1 MSIRFANAEDAE
13 TLLKIYEQYI
23 DTPITFEYNLPS
35 LNEFEN
41 RIIDISKIYPYLVY
55 EADSRIVGYA
65 YAHRDR
71 VRKAY
76 DWNVETSI
84 YVDSNYVGGG
94 VGKAL
99 YTRLIDLLKKQG
111 IRNLYAYITLPNEK
125 SEGMHKKLGFD
136 KIGTYHKTGYKNG
149 NWYDVGIF
157 EKCIGE
163 LGVPSDIIPISE
175 ICII

>member
-35 LNEFEN
+35 LEEFEN

-71 VRKAY
+71 V
-76 DWNVETSI
+76 
-84 YVDSNYVGGG
+84 
-94 VGKAL
+94 
-99 YTRLIDLLKKQG
+99 
-111 IRNLYAYITLPNEK
+111 
-125 SEGMHKKLGFD
+125 
-136 KIGTYHKTGYKNG
+136 
-149 NWYDVGIF
+149 
-157 EKCIGE
+157 
-163 LGVPSDIIPISE
+163 
-175 ICII
+175 